1 MKLKKRKWLSTEDK
15 SNNSH
20 VSWGLTCVGQ
30 DWTDAWVRIGAEGE
44 SVYLD
49 LSSYAGPDKPQFETE
64 MLDRLIE
71 QLDELRV
78 AMTDA
83 QDKWD
88 ICSEAKKTCD

>member
-1 MKLKKRKWLSTEDK
+1 MKLKKRKWLSAEDK
-15 SNNSH
+15 SNNAH
-20 VSWGLTCVGQ
+20 VSWGLSCQ
-30 DWTDAWVRIGAEGE
+30 KEWTDAWVRIGSEGE

-49 LSSYAGPDKPQFETE
+49 LSAYAGPDKPQFETE

-71 QLDELRV
+71 QLDEIRV

-88 ICSEAKKTCD
+88 ISSEAKKG